1 MRHAM
6 SFVLLAA
13 FGQSSCGG
21 SAKVP
26 IVGPPAAKAPEC
38 PSAAKGQAREAE
50 FDLGKPA
57 LPDGLRCLRRPMRA
71 HTRVSSEFMDP
82 DHAFT
87 PGRHSG
93 TDMPAPVGT
102 DVLAPAGGIV
112 RWVREVAACQ
122 DAAVGVAFGDEWA
135 FSVHHLSRV
144 DVRIGE
150 RVVAGQRLGLSGGE
164 VDAPGSG
171 PWTTGPHLHFS
182 MAYRGA
188 YVDAEKYFCP

>member
-13 FGQSSCGG
+13 FGQSACTEPARRS
-21 SAKVP
+21 P
-26 IVGPPAAKAPEC
+26 IVPQVPKAPEC
-38 PSAAKGQAREAE
+38 PAPKAGAAKEAE
-50 FDLGKPA
+50 FDRGKPP
-57 LPDGLRCLRRPMRA
+57 LPDGLRCLRHPMRA
-71 HTRVSSEFMDP
+71 HRKVSSEFMDP
-82 DHAFT
+82 DHAFV

-102 DVLAPAGGIV
+102 DVLAPAGGVV

-122 DAAVGVAFGDEWA
+122 DAAVAVEFGDEWTYA
-135 FSVHHLSRV
+135 VHHLSRV
-144 DVRIGE
+144 DVWKGE
-150 RVVAGQRLGLSGGE
+150 KVVRGQRLGLSGGA

-182 MAYRGA
+182 MVYRGA